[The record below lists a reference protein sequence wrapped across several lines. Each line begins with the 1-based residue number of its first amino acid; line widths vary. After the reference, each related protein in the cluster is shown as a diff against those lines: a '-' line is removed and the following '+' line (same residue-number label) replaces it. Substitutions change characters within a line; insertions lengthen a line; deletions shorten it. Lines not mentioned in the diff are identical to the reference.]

1 MKRIFVLIL
10 FLATLFSISALTY
23 TSNALG
29 QKIRLVQEIPA
40 AGYAIDDNG
49 DSEVLY
55 LDGKSVRRTER
66 VKKGDDITETET
78 DLSEGRTVT
87 RVYSKG
93 LLTTES
99 DSDGNVTNYVYVDGH
114 LAFCSRGTDEQVSEI
129 TFFLRSSSDGSLM
142 AVKEGETVR
151 FVSESYI
158 FQNDELLQQVAADL
172 VISEDYEVL
181 DDGCIRYEKNGAEY
195 VYSPSGLLMSISQDG
210 AFSEYFY
217 ENKTLVRIETT
228 DGAVRSVEDY
238 RDGKAFEK
246 LVYENDVLASL
257 TEYRTDG
264 NIQYLYKDGRKIAT
278 VYYRQDNRTVERI
291 EYN

>member
-1 MKRIFVLIL
+1 MKRVFVLIL
-10 FLATLFSISALTY
+10 SIVTLFSVGALTY

-29 QKIRLVQEIPA
+29 QKIRLVQSVPA
-40 AGYAIDDNG
+40 TGYAVDADGNTEI
-49 DSEVLY
+49 LY
-55 LDGKSVRRTER
+55 LDGKAVRKTVR
-66 VKKGDDITETET
+66 VKNGDDIIETET
-78 DLSEGRTVT
+78 DLAGGKTVT

-99 DSDGNVTNYVYVDGH
+99 DSDGNVTNYGYVDGH
-114 LAFCSRGTDEQVSEI
+114 LAFCSRGTDDQVSEM

-158 FQNDELLQQVAADL
+158 FQNDELLQQIAADL

-181 DDGCIRYEKNGAEY
+181 DDGSIRYQKAGAEY
-195 VYSPSGLLMSISQDG
+195 VYSPSGLLMSVSQDG
-210 AFSEYFY
+210 AFSEYYY

-228 DGAVRSVEDY
+228 DGAVRSVENY

-246 LVYENDVLASL
+246 LVYENEVLASL
-257 TEYRTDG
+257 TEYRTEG
-264 NIQYLYKDGRKIAT
+264 NIQYLYRNGRKIAT
-278 VYYRQDNRTVERI
+278 VYYRQDNRTVDRI

>member
-10 FLATLFSISALTY
+10 SLVTLFSLSALTY

-29 QKIRLVQEIPA
+29 QKIRLVQAVPA
-40 AGYAIDDNG
+40 TGYAVDADGNTEI
-49 DSEVLY
+49 LY
-55 LDGKSVRRTER
+55 LDGKAVRKTVR
-66 VKKGDDITETET
+66 VKNGDDIIETET
-78 DLSEGRTVT
+78 DLAGGKTVT

-99 DSDGNVTNYVYVDGH
+99 DSDGNVTNYGYVDGH
-114 LAFCSRGTDEQVSEI
+114 LAFCSRGTDDQVSEM

-158 FQNDELLQQVAADL
+158 FQNDELLQQIAADL

-181 DDGCIRYEKNGAEY
+181 DDGSIRYQKAGAEY
-195 VYSPSGLLMSISQDG
+195 VYSPSGLLMSVSQDG
-210 AFSEYFY
+210 AFSEYYY

-228 DGAVRSVEDY
+228 DGAVRSVENY

-246 LVYENDVLASL
+246 LVYENEVLASL
-257 TEYRTDG
+257 TEYRTEG
-264 NIQYLYKDGRKIAT
+264 NIQYLYRNGRKIAT
-278 VYYRQDNRTVERI
+278 VYYRQDNRTVDRI

>member
-10 FLATLFSISALTY
+10 SLVTLFSVSALTY

-29 QKIRLVQEIPA
+29 QKIRLVQAVPA
-40 AGYAIDDNG
+40 TGYAVDADGNTEI
-49 DSEVLY
+49 LY
-55 LDGKSVRRTER
+55 LDGKAVRKTVR
-66 VKKGDDITETET
+66 VKNGDDIIETET
-78 DLSEGRTVT
+78 DLAGGKTVT

-99 DSDGNVTNYVYVDGH
+99 DSDGNVTNYGYVDGH
-114 LAFCSRGTDEQVSEI
+114 LAFCSRGTDDQVSEM

-158 FQNDELLQQVAADL
+158 FQNDELLQQIAADL

-181 DDGCIRYEKNGAEY
+181 DDGSIRYQKAGAEY
-195 VYSPSGLLMSISQDG
+195 VYSPSGLLMSVAQDG
-210 AFSEYFY
+210 ALSEYYY
-217 ENKTLVRIETT
+217 ENRILVRIETT
-228 DGAVRSVEDY
+228 DGAVRSVENY

-246 LVYENDVLASL
+246 LVYENEVLASL
-257 TEYRTDG
+257 TEYRTEG
-264 NIQYLYKDGRKIAT
+264 NIQYLYRNGRKIAT
-278 VYYRQDNRTVERI
+278 VYYRQDNRTVDRI

>member
-10 FLATLFSISALTY
+10 SLVTLFSVSALTY

-29 QKIRLVQEIPA
+29 QKIRLVQAVPA
-40 AGYAIDDNG
+40 TGYAVDADGNT
-49 DSEVLY
+49 EVLY
-55 LDGKSVRRTER
+55 LDGKAVRKTVR
-66 VKKGDDITETET
+66 VKNGDDIIETET
-78 DLSEGRTVT
+78 DLAGGKTVT

-99 DSDGNVTNYVYVDGH
+99 DSDGNVTNYGYVDGH
-114 LAFCSRGTDEQVSEI
+114 LAFCSRGTDDQVSEM

-158 FQNDELLQQVAADL
+158 FQNDELLQQIAADL

-181 DDGCIRYEKNGAEY
+181 DDGSIRYQKAGAEY
-195 VYSPSGLLMSISQDG
+195 VYSPSGLLMSVSQDG
-210 AFSEYFY
+210 AFSEYYY

-228 DGAVRSVEDY
+228 DGAVRSVENY

-246 LVYENDVLASL
+246 LVYENEVLASL
-257 TEYRTDG
+257 TEYRTEG
-264 NIQYLYKDGRKIAT
+264 NIQYLYRNGRKIAT
-278 VYYRQDNRTVERI
+278 VYYRQDNRTVDRI

>member
-10 FLATLFSISALTY
+10 SLVTLFSVSALTY

-29 QKIRLVQEIPA
+29 QKIRLVQAVPA
-40 AGYAIDDNG
+40 TGYAVDADGNT
-49 DSEVLY
+49 EVLY
-55 LDGKSVRRTER
+55 LDGKAVRKTVR
-66 VKKGDDITETET
+66 VKNGEDIIETET
-78 DLSEGRTVT
+78 DLAGGKTVT

-99 DSDGNVTNYVYVDGH
+99 DSDGNVTNYGYVDGH
-114 LAFCSRGTDEQVSEI
+114 LAFCSRGTDDQVSEM

-158 FQNDELLQQVAADL
+158 FQNDELLQQIAADL

-181 DDGCIRYEKNGAEY
+181 DDGSIRYQKAGAEY
-195 VYSPSGLLMSISQDG
+195 VYSPSGLLMSVSQDG
-210 AFSEYFY
+210 AFSEYYY

-228 DGAVRSVEDY
+228 DGAVRSVENY

-246 LVYENDVLASL
+246 LVYENEVLASL
-257 TEYRTDG
+257 TEYRTEG
-264 NIQYLYKDGRKIAT
+264 NIQYLYRNGRKIAT
-278 VYYRQDNRTVERI
+278 VYYRQDNRTVDRI

>member
-10 FLATLFSISALTY
+10 SLVTLFSVSALTY

-29 QKIRLVQEIPA
+29 QKIRLVQAVPA
-40 AGYAIDDNG
+40 TGYAVDADGNTEI
-49 DSEVLY
+49 LY
-55 LDGKSVRRTER
+55 LDGKAVRKTVR
-66 VKKGDDITETET
+66 VKNGDDIIETET
-78 DLSEGRTVT
+78 DLAGGKSVT

-99 DSDGNVTNYVYVDGH
+99 DSDGNVTNYGYVDGH
-114 LAFCSRGTDEQVSEI
+114 LAFCSRGTDDQVSEM

-158 FQNDELLQQVAADL
+158 FQNDELLQQIAADL

-181 DDGCIRYEKNGAEY
+181 DDGSIRYQKAGAEY
-195 VYSPSGLLMSISQDG
+195 VYSPSGLLMSVSQDG
-210 AFSEYFY
+210 AFSEYYY

-228 DGAVRSVEDY
+228 DGAVRSVENY

-246 LVYENDVLASL
+246 LVYENEVLASL
-257 TEYRTDG
+257 TEYRTEG
-264 NIQYLYKDGRKIAT
+264 NIQYLYRNGRKIAT
-278 VYYRQDNRTVERI
+278 VYYRQDNRTVDRI